1 MGIISC
7 CTRIN
12 YSLCLQFTGE
22 QSVSL
27 KGWKMDQG
35 IYDLLDTITKIGF
48 GALITGIVQSRM
60 QKNKNSF
67 EREQA
72 KVERELALIQEA
84 SENME
89 PNFQQLSF
97 FISKVDGYLRHGFL
111 APGDVSLEKII
122 ELHLLNT
129 DVELTATRAQKS
141 IAVSKLYIL
150 DAKESIEIVEKTI
163 DFENQIRKKVLI
175 DRDIPSLQDLELVR
189 DELKNLKKDF
199 YNSLRHVYCACQ
211 KG

>member
-1 MGIISC
+1 M
-7 CTRIN
+7 
-12 YSLCLQFTGE
+12 E
-22 QSVSL
+22 QNL
-27 KGWKMDQG
+27 
-35 IYDLLDTITKIGF
+35 YELLDTIAKIGL
-48 GALITGIVQSRM
+48 GALITGIAQSRM

-89 PNFQQLSF
+89 PNFQKLSF

-111 APGDVSLEKII
+111 TSGSVSLEKIT
-122 ELHLLNT
+122 ELHLLDV

-141 IAVSKLYIL
+141 IALSKLYIL
-150 DAKESIEIVEKTI
+150 DAKEPIEIVERI
-163 DFENQIRKKVLI
+163 VDFENQIRRKVLI

-189 DELKNLKKDF
+189 DELKQLKKDF
-199 YNSLRHVYCACQ
+199 YSSLRNVYCACQ
-211 KG
+211 KS